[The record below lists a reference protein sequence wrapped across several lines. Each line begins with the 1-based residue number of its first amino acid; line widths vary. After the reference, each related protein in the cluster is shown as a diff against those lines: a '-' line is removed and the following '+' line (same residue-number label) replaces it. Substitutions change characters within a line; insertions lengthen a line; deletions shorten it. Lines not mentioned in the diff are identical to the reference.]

1 MADVV
6 IYRTEFC
13 PYCDM
18 AERLFDEMDV
28 DYKEIDVTTDDE
40 TREEMVKRAGGK
52 KTVPQIFIDG
62 ESVGGFD
69 SVNAMR
75 QSGELDELLGRG

>member
-6 IYRTEFC
+6 IYRTQFC

-18 AERLFDEMDV
+18 AERLFDDLGIE
-28 DYKEIDVTTDDE
+28 YEEIDVTNDAE
-40 TREEMVKRAGGK
+40 AREKMVEKAGGK

-62 ESVGGFD
+62 KSVGGYD

-75 QSGELDELLGRG
+75 QSGELDELLE

>member
-1 MADVV
+1 MADIV

-18 AERLFDEMDV
+18 AEQLFDDLGV
-28 DYKEIDVTTDDE
+28 DYEEIDVTTDAE
-40 TREEMVKRAGGK
+40 TRQKMVEKAGGK

-62 ESVGGFD
+62 ESVGGYD
-69 SVNAMR
+69 DVRAL
-75 QSGELDELLGRG
+75 QKSGELDELLEG

>member
-28 DYKEIDVTTDDE
+28 DYEEIDVTTDDE
-40 TREEMVKRAGGK
+40 TRDEMVQRAGGK

>member
-1 MADVV
+1 MAEVV

-18 AERLFDEMDV
+18 AERLFDDMGVE
-28 DYKEIDVTTDDE
+28 YEEIDVTYDDE
-40 TREEMVKRAGGK
+40 ERDRMVERAGGK

-69 SVNAMR
+69 DVNAMR
-75 QSGELDELLGRG
+75 TSGELDELLGR

>member
-18 AERLFDEMDV
+18 AERLFDDMGVE
-28 DYKEIDVTTDDE
+28 YEEIDVTHDAE
-40 TREEMVKRAGGK
+40 VRKKMVERAGGK
-52 KTVPQIFIDG
+52 KTVPQIFIG
-62 ESVGGFD
+62 GKSVGGYD
-69 SVNAMR
+69 DVHAMR
-75 QSGELDELLGRG
+75 QSGELDELLGR